1 MKKGIIALT
10 VSFLAVSAAAQQ
22 PVSAD
27 RFADAVNHWNKEHGA
42 QTYER
47 YKPDRF
53 REIADNIVAYQN
65 ADGGWPK
72 NLDMLARL
80 DPDSVKAALK
90 PRHRLSTLDNLIIL
104 CGHYKGID
112 YRIREH
118 LVTREI
124 SIGDYVLTGGE
135 LAACIIADSVIRII
149 PGAIGDEASALTDCF
164 QDNLLAPPVYTRPA
178 EFNGWKVPD
187 VLLSG
192 NFARID
198 RWKEEQAWERTKRLR
213 PDLLKEE

>member
-72 NLDMLARL
+72 NLDMLA
-80 DPDSVKAALK
+80 
-90 PRHRLSTLDNLIIL
+90 
-104 CGHYKGID
+104 
-112 YRIREH
+112 
-118 LVTREI
+118 
-124 SIGDYVLTGGE
+124 
-135 LAACIIADSVIRII
+135 ADSTASTTSGEGFLIRMSSIVM
-149 PGAIGDEASALTDCF
+149 SALS
-164 QDNLLAPPVYTRPA
+164 PA
-178 EFNGWKVPD
+178 DSAG
-187 VLLSG
+187 SS
-192 NFARID
+192 
-198 RWKEEQAWERTKRLR
+198 
-213 PDLLKEE
+213 

>member
-80 DPDSVKAALK
+80 DPDSVKAALTAS
-90 PRHRLSTLDNLIIL
+90 RRSTTPTS
-104 CGHYKGID
+104 
-112 YRIREH
+112 IR
-118 LVTREI
+118 RS
-124 SIGDYVLTGGE
+124 SI
-135 LAACIIADSVIRII
+135 
-149 PGAIGDEASALTDCF
+149 F
-164 QDNLLAPPVYTRPA
+164 
-178 EFNGWKVPD
+178 
-187 VLLSG
+187 
-192 NFARID
+192 
-198 RWKEEQAWERTKRLR
+198 RTSTC
-213 PDLLKEE
+213 